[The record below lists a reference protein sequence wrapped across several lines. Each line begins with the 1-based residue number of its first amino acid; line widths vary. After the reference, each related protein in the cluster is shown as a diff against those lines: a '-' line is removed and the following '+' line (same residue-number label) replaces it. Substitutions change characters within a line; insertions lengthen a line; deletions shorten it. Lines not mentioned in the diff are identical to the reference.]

1 MLLKL
6 LIYVLA
12 GVALYRLF
20 WAPAKEGLEKGG
32 KGSKKPAEQHIKKPP
47 AQKAEEAREEFT
59 NREGEFID
67 YEEVD

>member
-6 LIYVLA
+6 LIYILA

-20 WAPAKEGLEKGG
+20 WAPTKEGLQEGVKS
-32 KGSKKPAEQHIKKPP
+32 SKKPAEQGINKPP
-47 AQKAEEAREEFT
+47 TRKAEEAREEFT
-59 NREGEFID
+59 NNEGEFID